1 MATRAYAEQV
11 CQIIDPHGKIFG
23 NRILSRDES
32 GSMFMKSLERLFP
45 VDQTK
50 VVVIDDRADVW
61 NWSPNLIKVVPCEY
75 TLHLTENLS

>member
-1 MATRAYAEQV
+1 
-11 CQIIDPHGKIFG
+11 
-23 NRILSRDES
+23 
-32 GSMFMKSLERLFP
+32 MFMKSLERLFP